1 MNFDHRKIVPAT
13 SKRLASAHERF
24 ACSCCLDSLIG
35 LQVLEQV
42 WMYKQLGTER
52 EEIDKKDITRRGK
65 QGTEATKHER

>member
-1 MNFDHRKIVPAT
+1 M
-13 SKRLASAHERF
+13 
-24 ACSCCLDSLIG
+24 
-35 LQVLEQV
+35 LEQV